1 MRWYDLSRGL
11 TTLLGAGAGGLLV
24 WLATRVGQG
33 TTLDFWAAMGLIA
46 AAGLVMAASQLLGGW
61 TKFGWPRLSL
71 PVLLVGFLPVLVC
84 VGWVLMATQPGSGW
98 HEGRVVGWSHDI
110 GVFGVVREL
119 GLYHGVLAF
128 AFGLV
133 LGFSFDTNGLR
144 HRDEVV
150 VDETRSPAAVPVP
163 ASAVAIEDRRDLD
176 EPLTAERETVTDT
189 GRRQRGPLVGTY
201 SDAPREIEIREGG
214 APVKRRP
221 DPDEELTELD

>member
-1 MRWYDLSRGL
+1 MRWYDFSRGL
-11 TTLLGAGAGGLLV
+11 TTLLGAGVAGLLV

-46 AAGLVMAASQLLGGW
+46 AAGLVLAASQLVGGW
-61 TKFGWPRLSL
+61 TKFGRPRLSL

-84 VGWVLMATQPGSGW
+84 VGWVLMATQPGGGW

-110 GVFGVVREL
+110 GVFGVVRAL

-144 HRDEVV
+144 DRDEEL
-150 VDETRSPAAVPVP
+150 VDATRAPAVLPVP
-163 ASAVAIEDRRDLD
+163 AEDSNDLD
-176 EPLTAERETVTDT
+176 EPLTAERAALNGMRPQHGE
-189 GRRQRGPLVGTY
+189 QLVGAHA
-201 SDAPREIEIREGG
+201 DAPREIEIREGG
-214 APVKRRP
+214 APVKRRAE
-221 DPDEELTELD
+221 PDEELTELD